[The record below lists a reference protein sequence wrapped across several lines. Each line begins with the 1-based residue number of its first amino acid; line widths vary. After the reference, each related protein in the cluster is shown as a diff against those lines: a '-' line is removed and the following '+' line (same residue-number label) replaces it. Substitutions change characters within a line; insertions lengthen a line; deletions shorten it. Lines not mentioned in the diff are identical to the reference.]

1 MYQSSNHWTPSVIYF
16 IRSCKNVVIVFISSN
31 KTFVI
36 IVLLESIWES
46 VTLLYMD
53 YTIHI
58 LSDISKGKGNHI
70 MKYIRFI
77 EHSLRNIFLRKSCA
91 KCGREASSRP
101 FVKKLKLC
109 IAGSTVWS
117 FMQFVFIVCQDR
129 GLALAFTS

>member
-1 MYQSSNHWTPSVIYF
+1 MYQSSNHWPLSIIYF
-16 IRSCKNVVIVFISSN
+16 IRSWTNFAIVFISSN

-36 IVLLESIWES
+36 IVLLELIWEC
-46 VTLLYMD
+46 VTLLCMD

-58 LSDISKGKGNHI
+58 LSDISRGKGNHI
-70 MKYIRFI
+70 MKYIHFI
-77 EHSLRNIFLRKSCA
+77 ENSFRDIFLRKSCA
-91 KCGREASSRP
+91 KCGREASFRP
-101 FVKKLKLC
+101 FMKKLKLC